1 MFYFN
6 WYTSIMENKDD
17 IRPWGG
23 YFVLYDGPDCKVK
36 KIVVN
41 PGQKLSY
48 QYHHKRAEIWTVVKG
63 ELTIVLD
70 DDKVFRKYGESI
82 RIPKGSRHRAWNET
96 DEQVEF
102 IEVQTGTYFGEDDI
116 IRIEDDYNREDN
128 E

>member
-1 MFYFN
+1 MSNYK
-6 WYTSIMENKDD
+6 EE
-17 IRPWGG
+17 RPWGTFENLLDTD
-23 YFVLYDGPDCKVK
+23 YCKVK
-36 KIVVN
+36 EIVIKKGGR
-41 PGQKLSY
+41 PSY

-82 RIPKGSRHRAWNET
+82 KIPKGSRHRAWNET

-116 IRIEDDYNREDN
+116 IRIEDDYNREN
-128 E
+128 NG